1 MPSTYISLCN
11 QVLRRLNEVEVAEG
25 AFDSVTGVQALVKDA
40 VKAAVAKINQ
50 AEFEWP
56 FNAAEETD
64 TLVVGQEEYSW
75 PSFYK
80 IADFNSFQIQ
90 EDTDLGVSFTT
101 LKHIDRDEW
110 YKNHRDADHSSGT
123 TGRTV
128 PRFIFATHGNGYG
141 VSPSPDKA
149 YTLKFR
155 YYQNYSDITAA
166 DDVTRIPDSYDTVLV
181 DGALYHLYMFKDNLE
196 ASQASFIAFE
206 KGIKDLQTLYINN
219 YEYIRDTRIHRQS
232 APFFID
238 KMPNNFRHIGL
249 IQLIL
254 PNAKIID
261 ARRHPM
267 ACCFSGFKQLFAS
280 GQEFS
285 YSLTDIGRYYQDYM
299 RLMNHWHEVL
309 PGKVL
314 TVHHEAVVFNLEQQ
328 VRRILDF
335 CALEFDPACL
345 NFHQTERS
353 VRTPSSEQVRQPIYQ
368 SGLEAWMNFEPW
380 LEPLKAAI
388 GDEILTGY
396 PDFTPSI

>member
-80 IADFNSFQIQ
+80 IADWNSFQIQ
-90 EDTDLGVSFTT
+90 EDTAQGVSYTT
-101 LKHIDRDEW
+101 LKYIERDEW
-110 YKNHRDADHSSGT
+110 YKKHRDNDYSSGT
-123 TGRTV
+123 DGISV
-128 PRFIFATHGNGYG
+128 PRFVFPSHGNGYG

-155 YYQNYSDITAA
+155 YYQNYSDISAA

-196 ASQASFIAFE
+196 ASQASFMAFE

-219 YEYIRDTRIHRQS
+219 YEYIRDTRV
-232 APFFID
+232 
-238 KMPNNFRHIGL
+238 K
-249 IQLIL
+249 
-254 PNAKIID
+254 
-261 ARRHPM
+261 
-267 ACCFSGFKQLFAS
+267 
-280 GQEFS
+280 
-285 YSLTDIGRYYQDYM
+285 Y
-299 RLMNHWHEVL
+299 
-309 PGKVL
+309 
-314 TVHHEAVVFNLEQQ
+314 
-328 VRRILDF
+328 
-335 CALEFDPACL
+335 
-345 NFHQTERS
+345 
-353 VRTPSSEQVRQPIYQ
+353 
-368 SGLEAWMNFEPW
+368 
-380 LEPLKAAI
+380 
-388 GDEILTGY
+388 
-396 PDFTPSI
+396 